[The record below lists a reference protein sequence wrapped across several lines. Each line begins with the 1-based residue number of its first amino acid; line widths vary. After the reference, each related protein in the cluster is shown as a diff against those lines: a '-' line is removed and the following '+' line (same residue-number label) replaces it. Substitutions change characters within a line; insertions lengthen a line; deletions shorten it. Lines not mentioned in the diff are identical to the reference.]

1 MRATVSFILLVCL
14 VLAACNKKPKANEPF
29 AINDMKTIL
38 WDIETADVWFNQ
50 IPLTDSVHR
59 TRQMNIQLYEQV
71 FASHNITKKQFYEGY
86 QYYQTRPDK
95 MKILMDSVVAYG
107 ERVKASYKG
116 PRKY

>member
-1 MRATVSFILLVCL
+1 MKATVCAIITFLLF
-14 VLAACNKKPKANEPF
+14 AACNNKPNANKPLG
-29 AINDMKTIL
+29 INQMKTIL
-38 WDIETADVWFNQ
+38 WDIENADIWFNQ
-50 IPLTDSVHR
+50 IPLTDSVHK
-59 TRQMNIQLYEQV
+59 TQQMNIQLYEQV
-71 FASHNITKKQFYEGY
+71 FASHNITKQQFYNSY